1 MIYILP
7 FVIFLLFWLFIIN
20 QMQGGGS
27 KVMSFGKSRAKRM
40 SVDAPKVPPTIG
52 IGSPAL
58 TPAATLAP
66 AAMGVAYAMLKGV
79 TSRRLAFAAVA
90 GQLAFVVAW
99 VVAGALEPG
108 YSAAEQAVSELA
120 AGGARHPW
128 ILWLGLLSLSA
139 SDSAV
144 AILLRRSLGPRG
156 RLAAGMFAAAAA
168 GVLLILVLPLD
179 CMPSADASCSSRV
192 DAGEASWR
200 HYAHG
205 FAAVGVQLTLVATP
219 FAVARALSR
228 RALVVWALG
237 AGLLGLATVVAFAAF
252 EAGEPGYGIAQRAT
266 FGFVHLWVAT
276 IALGAL
282 SDAGRASAGP
292 G

>member
-1 MIYILP
+1 
-7 FVIFLLFWLFIIN
+7 
-20 QMQGGGS
+20 
-27 KVMSFGKSRAKRM
+27 
-40 SVDAPKVPPTIG
+40 
-52 IGSPAL
+52 
-58 TPAATLAP
+58 
-66 AAMGVAYAMLKGV
+66 MGVAYAMLKGM

-128 ILWLGLLSLSA
+128 ILWLGLLLLSA

-200 HYAHG
+200 HYGHG

-252 EAGEPGYGIAQRAT
+252 EAGEPGYGIAQRVT
-266 FGFVHLWVAT
+266 FGFVHLWVAA

-282 SDAGRASAGP
+282 SDAGRGRP
-292 G
+292 GLDRVAPP